1 MVPERYDCTYG
12 ENDNMACSQNGNIPC
27 WVSRPKEKE
36 VMMWYMLT
44 MSLVSTLLVAGEFF
58 YVTTKITVK
67 VNYNILINAK
77 SKLTNLFRPQND
89 VVSASSRSKSWLTRH
104 CWRPSPTPRRNYR
117 NRYLAKKSPPCVL
130 LLQTKK
136 QCALLSLE
144 PYSLKVV

>member
-67 VNYNILINAK
+67 VK
-77 SKLTNLFRPQND
+77 SRTNLKFDFYKNMF
-89 VVSASSRSKSWLTRH
+89 SGFK
-104 CWRPSPTPRRNYR
+104 TPN
-117 NRYLAKKSPPCVL
+117 
-130 LLQTKK
+130 
-136 QCALLSLE
+136 
-144 PYSLKVV
+144 

>member
-77 SKLTNLFRPQND
+77 SKFTNLFRPQND
-89 VVSASSRSKSWLTRH
+89 VVSASSRSKS
-104 CWRPSPTPRRNYR
+104 
-117 NRYLAKKSPPCVL
+117 
-130 LLQTKK
+130 
-136 QCALLSLE
+136 
-144 PYSLKVV
+144 

>member
-44 MSLVSTLLVAGEFF
+44 MSLVSTVLVAAEFF

-67 VNYNILINAK
+67 VINSDWK
-77 SKLTNLFRPQND
+77 TIFELENNFR
-89 VVSASSRSKSWLTRH
+89 VERVISE
-104 CWRPSPTPRRNYR
+104 
-117 NRYLAKKSPPCVL
+117 
-130 LLQTKK
+130 
-136 QCALLSLE
+136 LE
-144 PYSLKVV
+144 NSFRMGK